1 MSKRFGK
8 YILIRNM
15 KLKMCKY
22 VLLKKVKK
30 LKMILIK
37 YCKNIIYYS
46 KTFFAI
52 TSVHVYENNIVKKVQ
67 SF

>member
-1 MSKRFGK
+1 MSKCSGK

-52 TSVHVYENNIVKKVQ
+52 TSVYVYENNIVKKVQ